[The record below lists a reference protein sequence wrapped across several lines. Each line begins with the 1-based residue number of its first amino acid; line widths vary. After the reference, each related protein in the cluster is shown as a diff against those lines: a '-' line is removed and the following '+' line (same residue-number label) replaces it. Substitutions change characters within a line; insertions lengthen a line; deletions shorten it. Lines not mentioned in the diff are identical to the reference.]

1 MYILEETYYFWVLAL
16 IPILFLVFWIY
27 ALWQKKRQNQFAEAK
42 FFYYLAP
49 DFSKGKPLLKLIVI
63 SLGIIALTIALV
75 NPKSGTKI
83 ETVKREG
90 IDIVFALDVSKSML
104 AEDIAPNRL
113 EKAKQITNQVIS
125 KLAGDRVGLI
135 GYAGSAFPQIPI
147 TTDYGTTRTFLKTM
161 NTNMVSSQGTAIN
174 QAIDLATTYF
184 NDEDQTN
191 KVLVLLSDGEDH
203 ESNLEAISEKAA
215 EKGIRIYAV
224 GLGSEKGAPIPI
236 KKGGKIQSYKKDKN
250 GETVITKMDPNTL
263 KTIASITDGD
273 YIHGVNTKE
282 VVDQIFKNINDLEKT
297 EFESKQYADFKS
309 QYQWFLGLAIL
320 LLILDMFVF
329 DKKTNWIQKLN
340 LFNDRE
346 DAKK

>member
-1 MYILEETYYFWVLAL
+1 MYILEETYYFWVFAL
-16 IPILFLVFWIY
+16 LPILFLVFWMY
-27 ALWQKKRQNQFAEAK
+27 ALWQKKRRKQFAEAR
-42 FFYYLAP
+42 FFDYLAP
-49 DFSKGKPLLKLIVI
+49 NFSRFKPLLKLIII
-63 SLGIIALTIALV
+63 SLAIAALCLALV
-75 NPKSGTKI
+75 NPKVGTKI

-104 AEDIAPNRL
+104 AEDVAPNRL
-113 EKAKQITNQVIS
+113 EKAKQITNQIIN

-184 NDEDQTN
+184 DDEDQTN
-191 KVLVLLSDGEDH
+191 KVLVLLTDGEDH
-203 ESNLEAISEKAA
+203 ESNLEAISQKAA
-215 EKGIRIYAV
+215 DEGIKIYTI

-236 KKGGKIQSYKKDKN
+236 KERGKVVTYKKDKN

-263 KTIASITDGD
+263 QTIASITNGD

-282 VVDQIFKNINDLEKT
+282 VVDQIFENINDLEKT

-309 QYQWFLGLAIL
+309 QYQWFLGLAIIL
-320 LLILDMFVF
+320 IILDMFIF
-329 DKKTNWIQKLN
+329 EKKTTWIQRLN
-340 LFNDRE
+340 LFNEKD

>member
-1 MYILEETYYFWVLAL
+1 MYILEETSYFWVLTL
-16 IPILFLVFWIY
+16 IPILFFVFWIY
-27 ALWQKKRQNQFAEAK
+27 ALWQKKRRSQFAEAR
-42 FFYYLAP
+42 FFNYLAP
-49 DFSKGKPLLKLIVI
+49 DFSRGKPLLKLIVI
-63 SLGIIALTIALV
+63 SLGIAALVLALV
-75 NPKSGTKI
+75 NPKVGTKI

-113 EKAKQITNQVIS
+113 EKSKQITNEIIN

-147 TTDYGTTRTFLKTM
+147 TTDYGTTRTFLRTM

-184 NDEDQTN
+184 DDEDQTN

-203 ESNLEAISEKAA
+203 ESNLEEISQKAA
-215 EKGIRIYAV
+215 DAGIKIFTI
-224 GLGSEKGAPIPI
+224 GLGSEKGAPIPM
-236 KKGGKIQSYKKDKN
+236 KKNGKTQAYKKDSA
-250 GETVITKMDPNTL
+250 GETVITKMNPNTL
-263 KTIASITDGD
+263 KVIASITDGEFM
-273 YIHGVNTKE
+273 HGTNTKA
-282 VVDQIFKNINDLEKT
+282 VVDQIFENINALEKT

-309 QYQWFLGLAIL
+309 RYQWFLGLAII

-329 DKKTNWIQKLN
+329 AKKTTWIQKLN
-340 LFNDRE
+340 LFNEKD